1 MANADKADDSIRKKL
16 KEIHTLLETQKL
28 EAEIL
33 YNRDTPRHELT
44 ESLLKRQHQSQLI
57 QKLDRLHAADVAYI
71 LETLPLTD
79 RLAIWDL
86 VDPTLEGD
94 VLLEVSDAVRETLIS
109 DMEYDELL
117 SAAESLDT
125 DEIADLAPDLPKK
138 VIQKLLESLND
149 RNRQQLES
157 VLRHHE
163 NSVGALMDFGMITIR
178 EDLTLKAI
186 LRYCQRLGKL
196 PEHTNQFFVVDRNN
210 ILKGQLSL
218 QDLLTHPADLLVRE
232 VMSIDGV
239 QFRVAES
246 ADGAA
251 HAFERYELVSAPVVD
266 ENNHLV
272 GRLCVDAIL
281 DYIRQHNEEEML
293 NQAGLIEDED
303 HFSGIWNGAK
313 NRGFWL
319 MINILTAFLATRI
332 IGLFENTIL
341 HFVALASLMPIVAA
355 IGGNTGNQTSMLII
369 RSLALGHITASNI
382 RKIYIKEMAIG
393 LLNGIIWGSVVGALV
408 YLLYQDFN
416 LGLVMASAMLLNL
429 LLAAFIGVSVPIA
442 RFKFELDPAMG
453 TSVLLTF
460 ITDSMGFFIF
470 LGLATVF
477 LVH

>member
-1 MANADKADDSIRKKL
+1 MAKADKTDDSIRKKL
-16 KEIHTLLETQKL
+16 NEIHTLLEKQKL
-28 EAEIL
+28 EVEIL
-33 YNRDTPRHELT
+33 HNRDTPRRELA
-44 ESLLKRQHQSQLI
+44 ESLLHRQHQTQLK
-57 QKLDRLHAADVAYI
+57 QKLDRLHAADIAYI

-117 SAAESLDT
+117 SAAETLDT

-138 VIQKLLESLND
+138 VIQHLLESLND
-149 RNRQQLES
+149 RTRRQLES
-157 VLRHHE
+157 VLRYDE

-196 PEHTNQFFVVDRNN
+196 PEQTNQFFVVDHNN
-210 ILKGQLSL
+210 ALKGQLSL
-218 QDLLTHPADLLVRE
+218 QDLLTHPARHLVRD
-232 VMSIDGV
+232 VMSTDGA

-246 ADGAA
+246 ADDAA

-266 ENNHLV
+266 EDNTLV

-281 DYIRQHNEEEML
+281 DYIRQQNEEEML
-293 NQAGLIEDED
+293 NQAGLLEDED
-303 HFSGIWNGAK
+303 QFSGIWKGAK

-369 RSLALGHITASNI
+369 RSLALGQITASNI
-382 RKIYIKEMAIG
+382 RKIYLKEMGIG
-393 LLNGIIWGSVVGALV
+393 LLNGIIWGSVVGGLV
-408 YLLYQDFN
+408 YLFYQDLK

-429 LLAAFIGVSVPIA
+429 LLAAFIGVSVPLA
-442 RFKFELDPAMG
+442 RFKFNLDPAMG

-460 ITDSMGFFIF
+460 ITDGMGFFIF

-477 LVH
+477 LVR